1 MFVSFRKVLILVS
14 CLGMAGLLS
23 LPRLWP
29 GGEGARTTGDALQVL
44 PTHADCRPC
53 HEQVW
58 REWSASPHA
67 QAWVSDE
74 VQGAFRHFGHDRQC
88 ESCHAPQPVFQTGL
102 NQPVALRVADRETG
116 VNCLSCHV
124 LPDGRVAARHTLPD
138 APCQPV
144 ETPELATSGHCA
156 GCHTAIH
163 RDWQASPY
171 STEGKVCQDCHLPP
185 DADRTHGR
193 SHACVGSHDPSQV
206 RSGAQMAVERVGQEL
221 VVAVHNHATG
231 HNFPG
236 ERHNRILLLQ
246 VIERRPD
253 GTITL
258 SEQRTIKGITPFRG
272 ESSAEQ
278 IRPRETFTARFP
290 VVQPPVVADI
300 RLLYKAF
307 PWYADRDALVV
318 HQTLLDLQED

>member
-1 MFVSFRKVLILVS
+1 MLVSVRKILILVGG
-14 CLGMAGLLS
+14 LGMAGLLIW
-23 LPRLWP
+23 PWMGP
-29 GGEGARTTGDALQVL
+29 GGKSPRASGGAPQALA
-44 PTHADCRPC
+44 PHADCRPC

-58 REWSASPHA
+58 QEWSASPHA
-67 QAWVSDE
+67 SAWVSDA

-102 NQPVALRVADRETG
+102 TQPVALRLADRETG
-116 VNCLSCHV
+116 VNCRSCHA
-124 LPDGRVAARHTLPD
+124 LPDGRMAARRTLPA

-171 STEGKVCQDCHLPP
+171 RAEGQVCQACHLPP
-185 DADRTHGR
+185 VDGRPNGR
-193 SHACVGSHDPSQV
+193 SHACVGSQDPRV
-206 RSGAQMAVERVGQEL
+206 IRSGAQMACQRAGQEL
-221 VVAVHNHATG
+221 VVAVQNHATG

-258 SEQRTIKGITPFRG
+258 SEQRTIKAITPFRG

-278 IRPRETFTARFP
+278 IRARETFTARFQ

-307 PWYADRDALVV
+307 PWQADRDALVV
-318 HQTLLDLQED
+318 HQTLLELGED